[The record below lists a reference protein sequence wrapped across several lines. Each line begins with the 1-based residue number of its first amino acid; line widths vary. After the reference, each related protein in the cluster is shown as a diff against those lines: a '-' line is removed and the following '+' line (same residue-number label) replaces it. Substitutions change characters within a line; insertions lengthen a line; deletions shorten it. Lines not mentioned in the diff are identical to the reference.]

1 MTTRNT
7 KTKTK
12 TSAKRK
18 TSNIRAHPKARQ
30 KDKLPKR
37 LARPCIAEYV
47 EWNYVPKIGRG
58 VIARVDALKGTVL
71 ERSPVV
77 VAPVADF
84 EAKHGKMT
92 VLDHY
97 LLTWEE
103 KGEDV
108 EYAVGLGY
116 LMLYNH
122 SARPNA
128 EFRYNYPAREI
139 EMVAIKNIRSGEEIT
154 HDYGG
159 TWFTP
164 RKEKTEKKPVKKPAK
179 KAGAKAKSKAK
190 TTKRK

>member
-1 MTTRNT
+1 MTTR
-7 KTKTK
+7 KAK
-12 TSAKRK
+12 TSQVRAKPKAQAAKRK
-18 TSNIRAHPKARQ
+18 TS
-30 KDKLPKR
+30 KR
-37 LARPCIAEYV
+37 RDRPCVAEYV

-58 VIARVDALKGTVL
+58 VIARMDALKGTVL

-92 VLDHY
+92 KLDHY

-103 KGEDV
+103 KGEEI

-122 SARPNA
+122 SKRPNA
-128 EFRYNYPAREI
+128 EFRYDYPNREI
-139 EMVAIKNIRSGEEIT
+139 EMVALRNIHAGEEIT

-159 TWFTP
+159 TWFKP
-164 RKEKTEKKPVKKPAK
+164 RAEKPLKKEKAAVAK
-179 KAGAKAKSKAK
+179 SKVTAKAKAKSKAK
-190 TTKRK
+190 PKAKAKKR

>member
-1 MTTRNT
+1 MTTR
-7 KTKTK
+7 KPK

-18 TSNIRAHPKARQ
+18 ASNIRAHPKARQ

-122 SARPNA
+122 SASHRP
-128 EFRYNYPAREI
+128 
-139 EMVAIKNIRSGEEIT
+139 KKK
-154 HDYGG
+154 
-159 TWFTP
+159 P
-164 RKEKTEKKPVKKPAK
+164 RKNLRKSPPKKPEQRPRRRRKNKIKPRFSPGLFLK
-179 KAGAKAKSKAK
+179 IEQTK
-190 TTKRK
+190 TAIPFRPASFQASELNIPRRGIPAAP

>member
-1 MTTRNT
+1 MAT
-7 KTKTK
+7 KTKAK
-12 TSAKRK
+12 AKAKPKAKAKRA
-18 TSNIRAHPKARQ
+18 SSRH
-30 KDKLPKR
+30 D
-37 LARPCIAEYV
+37 RPCIVEYV

-58 VIARVDALKGTVL
+58 VIARMDALKGRVL

-77 VAPVADF
+77 VAPVGDF
-84 EAKHGKMT
+84 EAKHGRET

-122 SARPNA
+122 SKNPNA
-128 EFRYNYPAREI
+128 EFRYDYPNREI
-139 EMVAIKNIRSGEEIT
+139 EMVALRNIEAGEEVT

-159 TWFTP
+159 VWFTP
-164 RKEKTEKKPVKKPAK
+164 RPEKKKKKKAAATKPKAKKPKARK
-179 KAGAKAKSKAK
+179 K
-190 TTKRK
+190 

>member
-1 MTTRNT
+1 MTTRQ
-7 KTKTK
+7 TKTK
-12 TSAKRK
+12 TSTKKGK
-18 TSNIRAHPKARQ
+18 TSNIRAHPKARR

-139 EMVAIKNIRSGEEIT
+139 EMVAIKNIRAGEEIT

-164 RKEKTEKKPVKKPAK
+164 RKEKTEKKPAEKAGTKKT
-179 KAGAKAKSKAK
+179 GAKAKTKAK
-190 TTKRK
+190 KKK

>member
-1 MTTRNT
+1 MAAKKKATAKPKKAAKAKTTIAA
-7 KTKTK
+7 KKK
-12 TSAKRK
+12 AAAAKKLAKR
-18 TSNIRAHPKARQ
+18 R
-30 KDKLPKR
+30 
-37 LARPCIAEYV
+37 ARPCVVEYV

-58 VIARVDALKGTVL
+58 VIARMDVLKGAVL

-84 EAKHGKMT
+84 EAAHGEMT
-92 VLDHY
+92 VLDNY

-103 KGEDV
+103 KGPDI

-122 SARPNA
+122 SRRPNA

-139 EMVAIKNIRSGEEIT
+139 EVIALRDIPAGEEIT

-164 RKEKTEKKPVKKPAK
+164 REEKKKKVAPK
-179 KAGAKAKSKAK
+179 KAV
-190 TTKRK
+190 KRKA

>member
-1 MTTRNT
+1 MAA
-7 KTKTK
+7 KTKAKAK
-12 TSAKRK
+12 TTAAKKLTPAARKKAAAAKTLAKR
-18 TSNIRAHPKARQ
+18 R
-30 KDKLPKR
+30 
-37 LARPCIAEYV
+37 ARPCVVEYV

-58 VIARVDALKGTVL
+58 VIARMDVLKGAIL

-84 EAKHGKMT
+84 EAAHGEMT
-92 VLDHY
+92 VLDNY

-103 KGEDV
+103 KGPDI

-122 SARPNA
+122 SSRPNA

-139 EMVAIKNIRSGEEIT
+139 EVIALRDIPAGEEIT
-154 HDYGG
+154 HNYGG

-164 RKEKTEKKPVKKPAK
+164 RDEKKKKK
-179 KAGAKAKSKAK
+179 SAKAKGK
-190 TTKRK
+190 